1 MDLAKAVAPDARI
14 NVVGIRAGEQRTTSD
29 SETVRELVE
38 ELQRRYGSIF
48 GKEVKKTKILVNGY
62 AIQFYDYLD
71 TKLKSGDTVDFLQ
84 NWRVMEK

>member
-1 MDLAKAVAPDARI
+1 MSIDVIFTGPIKAA
-14 NVVGIRAGEQRTTSD
+14 AGEQRTTSD